1 MELFYEV
8 LKNLD
13 KLDLIVYIDKEHNR
27 IDMRSVKLY
36 SIIEDSDEV
45 VVSQT
50 KPPMSRDMIGHSIEA
65 SFVVKVKE
73 KLPERF
79 FFPAKIK
86 NIALF
91 PLTKS
96 RLVDA
101 IFLRPIERKIY
112 QKSLRLYP
120 RIICDKDTPLY
131 VGVIPGEDKFKVI
144 DISEGGLCFSCKKD
158 MLNSIRF
165 NPHKKLNMTISFSD
179 GMKVETMAEVVRR
192 FEREDLP
199 NMYLVGVRFLDL
211 PETERKKLSKLISK
225 LKEGK

>member
-79 FFPAKIK
+79 F
-86 NIALF
+86 
-91 PLTKS
+91 
-96 RLVDA
+96 
-101 IFLRPIERKIY
+101 
-112 QKSLRLYP
+112 
-120 RIICDKDTPLY
+120 
-131 VGVIPGEDKFKVI
+131 
-144 DISEGGLCFSCKKD
+144 
-158 MLNSIRF
+158 
-165 NPHKKLNMTISFSD
+165 
-179 GMKVETMAEVVRR
+179 
-192 FEREDLP
+192 
-199 NMYLVGVRFLDL
+199 
-211 PETERKKLSKLISK
+211 
-225 LKEGK
+225 